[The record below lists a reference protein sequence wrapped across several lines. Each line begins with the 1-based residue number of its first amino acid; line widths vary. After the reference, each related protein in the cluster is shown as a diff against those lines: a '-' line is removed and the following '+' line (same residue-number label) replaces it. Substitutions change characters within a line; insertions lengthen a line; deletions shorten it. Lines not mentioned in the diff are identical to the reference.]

1 MQLLIFILID
11 VSDTDFFLY
20 KKIFSVL
27 HIVYNVSTFRTK
39 AVQQSQRSASPCGDD
54 LKPLKNTSKRRW

>member
-1 MQLLIFILID
+1 MQLPIFILID
-11 VSDTDFFLY
+11 VSDTDFLLY

-27 HIVYNVSTFRTK
+27 HIVYTVSTFRTK
-39 AVQQSQRSASPCGDD
+39 AVQQSQRSTSPYSDD